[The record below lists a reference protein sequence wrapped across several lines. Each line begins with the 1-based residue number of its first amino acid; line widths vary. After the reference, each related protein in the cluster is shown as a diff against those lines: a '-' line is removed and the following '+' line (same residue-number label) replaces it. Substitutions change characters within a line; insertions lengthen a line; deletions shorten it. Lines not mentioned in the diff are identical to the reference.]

1 MTDKQRILVVVDPT
15 AEAQPAVQRGAW
27 LARRLD
33 MGLELFICHYDPYLS
48 GERFFDSPGL
58 KRARRE
64 VMDAMLTRL
73 AHLAEPLAAEGLAVT
88 TSAAWDTPLDEG
100 IVRKVL
106 ATRPALVLKDTHY
119 HHALKRSVFSNT
131 DWNLI
136 RSCPAPLWLVKPE
149 APVEPF
155 RLVAAV
161 DPMHEHDKP
170 ATLDH
175 TLLRQAEWLAGR
187 CDGELHLFHS
197 YDPMPAI
204 AGTATTVA
212 TPISVPADSITE
224 EMASAHGAALRELAT
239 TYGLEAPRVH
249 LQRGPARELL
259 PEFTSRLQAGLV
271 VMGAVARGTLRRLF
285 LGSTAEQVLDRLPCD
300 VLVIKPDGFATPVRL
315 EDAVRWE

>member
-1 MTDKQRILVVVDPT
+1 MKDTQRILVVVDPT
-15 AEAQPAVQRGAW
+15 AEEQPAVQRGAW
-27 LARRLD
+27 LARRLGA
-33 MGLELFICHYDPYLS
+33 GLELFICHYDPYLS

-58 KRARRE
+58 KKARRE
-64 VMDAMLTRL
+64 VMDAMLARL
-73 AHLAEPLAAEGLAVT
+73 ARLAEPLAGEGLAVT
-88 TSAAWDTPLDEG
+88 TDAAWDTPLDEG

-106 ATRPALVLKDTHY
+106 ASQPRLVLKDTRY
-119 HHALKRSVFSNT
+119 HNALRRSVFSNT

-136 RSCPAPLWLVKPE
+136 RSCPAPLWLVKPQTP
-149 APVEPF
+149 AEPL
-155 RLVAAV
+155 RILAAV

-175 TLLRQAEWLAGR
+175 TLLREAERLAER

-204 AGTATTVA
+204 AGAATTVA

-224 EMASAHGAALRELAT
+224 EMAKAHGEALEALAT
-239 TYGLEAPRVH
+239 TYGLQASRVH

-259 PEFTSRLQAGLV
+259 PELAMRLQAGLV

-285 LGSTAEQVLDRLPCD
+285 IGSTAEQVLDRLPCD
-300 VLVIKPDGFATPVRL
+300 VLVVKPDGFATPVRP

>member
-1 MTDKQRILVVVDPT
+1 MKDTQRILVVVDPT
-15 AEAQPAVQRGAW
+15 AEEQPAVRRGAW

-33 MGLELFICHYDPYLS
+33 ACLELFICHYDPYLS

-58 KRARRE
+58 KQARRE
-64 VMDAMLTRL
+64 VMDAMLARL
-73 AHLAEPLAAEGLAVT
+73 ARLAEPLAADGLAVVT
-88 TSAAWDTPLDEG
+88 DAAWDTPLDEG

-106 ATRPALVLKDTHY
+106 ASQPALVLKDTHY
-119 HHALKRSVFSNT
+119 HNPLKRSVFSNT

-136 RSCPAPLWLVKPE
+136 RNCPVPLWLVKPA
-149 APVEPF
+149 APAEPL
-155 RLVAAV
+155 RVLVAV

-175 TLLRQAEWLAGR
+175 SLVRQAEWLAER
-187 CDGELHLFHS
+187 CGGELHLFHS

-204 AGTATTVA
+204 AGAATTVA
-212 TPISVPADSITE
+212 TPITVPADSITE
-224 EMASAHGAALRELAT
+224 EMAKAHTESFTQLAT
-239 TYGLEAPRVH
+239 TYGLKAGQVH

-259 PEFTSRLQAGLV
+259 PELATHLQAGLV

-285 LGSTAEQVLDRLPCD
+285 IGSTAEQVLDRLPCD
-300 VLVIKPDGFATPVRL
+300 VLVVKPDDFATPVRA

>member
-1 MTDKQRILVVVDPT
+1 MTDTQGILVVVDPT

-27 LARRLD
+27 LARRL
-33 MGLELFICHYDPYLS
+33 GTRLELFICHYDPYLS

-73 AHLAEPLAAEGLAVT
+73 AHLAEPLAADGLAVVT
-88 TSAAWDTPLDEG
+88 TATWDTPLDEG
-100 IVRKVL
+100 IVRRVL
-106 ATRPALVLKDTHY
+106 SSRPALVLKDTHY
-119 HHALKRSVFSNT
+119 HNSLKRSVFSNT

-136 RSCPAPLWLVKPE
+136 RSCPAPLWLVKPQT
-149 APVEPF
+149 PLEPF
-155 RLVAAV
+155 RLIAAV

-175 TLLRQAEWLAGR
+175 TLLRQAEHLAQR
-187 CDGELHLFHS
+187 CGGELHLFHG

-204 AGTATTVA
+204 AGTATSIA
-212 TPISVPADSITE
+212 TPISIPADSITE
-224 EMASAHGAALRELAT
+224 EMARAHAAALEELAT
-239 TYGLEAPRVH
+239 TYGLEASRVH
-249 LQRGPARELL
+249 LRRGPARELL
-259 PEFTSRLQAGLV
+259 PETAAHLEAGLV
-271 VMGAVARGTLRRLF
+271 VMGAVARGALRRLF

-300 VLVIKPDGFATPVRL
+300 VLVIKPDGFATPVRP